1 MPSQREPK
9 WLQWWLVA
17 EALTCCSEEKWKQRV
32 MPRGGQHQED
42 PSILSALNC
51 QYAAKNNTKPIIT
64 GRGAVQ

>member
-9 WLQWWLVA
+9 WLQLWLVA
-17 EALTCCSEEKWKQRV
+17 EALTGCSEEKWKQRV

-51 QYAAKNNTKPIIT
+51 
-64 GRGAVQ
+64 